1 MIREALKRWLEKPSA
16 SWAKA
21 MKHHPQMQGP
31 LMANLENTPV
41 VTVWA
46 ISNGYLLMSGMGNGA
61 MVSTITYVK
70 DLSEIGDQIATMKA
84 RVAIGV
90 PSDVRMPLYHAN
102 PIGSGN
108 R

>member
-1 MIREALKRWLEKPSA
+1 MIREAIRRWLDKPA
-16 SWAKA
+16 ATLTQA
-21 MKHHPQMQGP
+21 LHNHRINP
-31 LMANLENTPV
+31 LLANLENTPV

-46 ISNGYLLMSGMGNGA
+46 ISNGYLLMGGMGNGA
-61 MVSTITYVK
+61 LNSTVTYVK

-90 PSDVRMPLYHAN
+90 PSEVRMPLYHAN